1 MYEDL
6 NVFKNVLKQERT
18 KRLPAPF
25 NMVYKNFEKLG
36 YHTKNESYFL
46 SNASYIINNLRSENW
61 NQFTKEEKK
70 FSNHI
75 YTMLIEDSVEKYSK
89 MEVEKGIKSFTTEYT
104 EHIYNL
110 QLSNTQSRR
119 ARAGKEFE
127 AIIEL
132 VLMGARI
139 EFDTQSSVGSGVF
152 ETSELAKL
160 VDCVVPGA
168 IEYKLNKR
176 NSSLISAKTTLRE
189 RWQEVGDEMSRTMAK
204 EMYLVTLDEKISD
217 NNLKLISK
225 NNIIIVTTNEVKCNY
240 YKNSPY
246 VITFEQMLNELKTQ
260 NLQWKSFNYPV
271 ADLQF
276 KMKLY
281 QDLETKNSNKRF
293 VSEYYKYLISTL

>member
-1 MYEDL
+1 
-6 NVFKNVLKQERT
+6 
-18 KRLPAPF
+18 
-25 NMVYKNFEKLG
+25 
-36 YHTKNESYFL
+36 
-46 SNASYIINNLRSENW
+46 
-61 NQFTKEEKK
+61 
-70 FSNHI
+70 
-75 YTMLIEDSVEKYSK
+75 
-89 MEVEKGIKSFTTEYT
+89 
-104 EHIYNL
+104 
-110 QLSNTQSRR
+110 
-119 ARAGKEFE
+119 
-127 AIIEL
+127 
-132 VLMGARI
+132 
-139 EFDTQSSVGSGVF
+139 
-152 ETSELAKL
+152 
-160 VDCVVPGA
+160 
-168 IEYKLNKR
+168 
-176 NSSLISAKTTLRE
+176 
-189 RWQEVGDEMSRTMAK
+189 MAK